1 MKLTIDT
8 EAGTL
13 EVGGPKAREL
23 QLYSPEAFH
32 ELSHLWM
39 KVGWALKYS
48 YRFTWMGRPIIQLP
62 EDIVRLQELLF
73 GLQPDVL
80 IETGIAQGGSLV
92 FYASLFKALGH
103 GRVVGVDV
111 EIRPHNRAAIE
122 AHPLKPLITL
132 VEGDSVAPET
142 LARVRALVRPNERVL
157 VMLDSNHTRAHVL
170 AELRAYAPLV
180 SPGSYLLVADGVMQ
194 DLYDV
199 PGGKPEW
206 REDNPLGA
214 ITEFLAETPEFSRF
228 EPPPPFSESPLTER
242 ITYWPGGCLLRRG
255 D

>member
-13 EVGGPKAREL
+13 KLAEPEAREL
-23 QLYSPEAFH
+23 ALYSPEAFH

-62 EDIVRLQELLF
+62 EDMVRLQELLYT
-73 GLQPDVL
+73 LRPDVL
-80 IETGIAQGGSLV
+80 VETGIAQGGSLV

-122 AHPLKPLITL
+122 AHPLKPLIEL
-132 VEGDSVAPET
+132 IEGDSVAPAT
-142 LARVRALVRPNERVL
+142 LARVRELLRPGERVL

-170 AELRAYAPLV
+170 AELRAYAPFV
-180 SPGSYLLVADGVMQ
+180 TPGSYLLVADGVMQ

-199 PGGKPEW
+199 PGGSPEW
-206 REDNPLGA
+206 REDNPITA
-214 ITEFLAETPEFSRF
+214 IAEFLVEAPGFTRVEL
-228 EPPPPFSESPLTER
+228 PPPFSESPLTER
-242 ITYWPGGCLLRRG
+242 ITYWPGGCLLRRA